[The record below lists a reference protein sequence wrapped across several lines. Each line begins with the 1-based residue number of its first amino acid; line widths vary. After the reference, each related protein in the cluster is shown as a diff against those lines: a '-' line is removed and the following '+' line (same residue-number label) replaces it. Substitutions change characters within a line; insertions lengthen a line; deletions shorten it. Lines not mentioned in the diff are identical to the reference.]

1 MRRFLMRPARVAMA
15 TVLLAAMCT
24 LFAEVG
30 PSGLASAQTVDAVL
44 VTVRIGND
52 GGFDRVVFE
61 FRGDVAV
68 QATLGGPSTN
78 PGTIGF
84 DPSDEPVAI
93 AGAQLVTV
101 RMTPATA
108 TGVVPPDPA
117 YAGPTSFSPT
127 DTANVVQVVE
137 TGDFEAV
144 LNWAIGLRTAAT
156 PTLHLL
162 TDPVRV
168 VVDIPHAAAAAAP
181 VTQPAT
187 FTG

>member
-1 MRRFLMRPARVAMA
+1 MRPARVAMA
-15 TVLLAAMCT
+15 AVLLAAMCT
-24 LFAEVG
+24 LFGEVG
-30 PSGLASAQTVDAVL
+30 PGGPASAQTVDAVL

-52 GGFDRVVFE
+52 GSFDRVVFE

-68 QATLGGPSTN
+68 QATLGGPSAN

-162 TDPVRV
+162 ADPVRV
-168 VVDIPHAAAAAAP
+168 VVDIPHRAATA
-181 VTQPAT
+181 
-187 FTG
+187 